1 MLVVD
6 VRESASAEQAVQAL
20 LARVGRLDIL
30 VANAGAISPFDQS
43 TWTHTLTFFFLSF
56 RFGTETRVGTAMH
69 QKDPDAWWNTFEV
82 NNFRCASESR
92 ASSFGDL
99 LRVAPRRP
107 L

>member
-43 TWTHTLTFFFLSF
+43 TWTHTLTFFFCYSDLALK
-56 RFGTETRVGTAMH
+56 RELEQRCIRRTRTHGGTR
-69 QKDPDAWWNTFEV
+69 
-82 NNFRCASESR
+82 
-92 ASSFGDL
+92 
-99 LRVAPRRP
+99 LR
-107 L
+107 

>member
-1 MLVVD
+1 
-6 VRESASAEQAVQAL
+6 
-20 LARVGRLDIL
+20 
-30 VANAGAISPFDQS
+30 
-43 TWTHTLTFFFLSF
+43 
-56 RFGTETRVGTAMH
+56 MH